1 MKTFTVG
8 RQIEVFDKKTDLLV
22 NEIEID
28 PFDLK
33 LMKTRFKIKKKD
45 PLMYDPYEITLST
58 MDLFLEIEFNF
69 KDFSYYLAAYQ
80 KPIKQD

>member
-8 RQIEVFDKKTDLLV
+8 RRIEVFDKKTDLLV

-45 PLMYDPYEITLST
+45 PLMYDPYEITLLN
-58 MDLFLEIEFNF
+58 MDVFPLI
-69 KDFSYYLAAYQ
+69 DFDFEDYSYYLAAFQ
-80 KPIKQD
+80 KC